1 MDNNTLENIVS
12 PLIDKLYSLS
22 YAIVPNELESE
33 QLLVDAYTR
42 FVVKDKEFILD
53 TQIEDGFDKNSFMD
67 FCLSRLIQEIFSL
80 AKKRNSSFLY
90 SKKKSLDEFNVFY
103 TLNLDS
109 RVVIHLNTV
118 LGFDENKIAQTLLIE
133 RHEIVKMMF
142 MAKNELLE
150 IKGQANEY

>member
-22 YAIVPNELESE
+22 YAIVPNELEAE
-33 QLLVDAYTR
+33 QLLVDGYTR
-42 FVVKDKEFILD
+42 FIIKDKEFILD

-67 FCLSRLIQEIFSL
+67 FCLSRLIQEVFSL

-90 SKKKSLDEFNVFY
+90 SKKENLDEFNVFY

-109 RVVIHLNTV
+109 RVVIHLNTI
-118 LGFDENKIAQTLLIE
+118 LDFDENKIAQTLLIE
-133 RHEIVKMMF
+133 KHEIVKMMF
-142 MAKNELLE
+142 MAKSELLE
-150 IKGQANEY
+150 IKARANEY